1 MTHVLKI
8 AIIGA
13 ECTGKTTL
21 AKDLTEAFKK
31 DYPSAFVPEYL
42 RTFVDQENRTP
53 KSEEQINIALTQKEA
68 EKNTAKELIDS
79 NPEAAFVLLFCDTAP
94 LLTSIYSEVVF
105 AGSNPGLK
113 EIAHNHDYD
122 LTLFTQM
129 DFPWIQ
135 DGMQRDGPVAQTK
148 VHYRLKARLDEL
160 KIPYEPI
167 SGIPLERVKKTQKII
182 RSLLQKLQK

>member
-1 MTHVLKI
+1 MSHILKI

-42 RTFVDQENRTP
+42 RTFVDQEKRTP

-68 EKNTAKELIDS
+68 EKNTAKELIDA
-79 NPEAAFVLLFCDTAP
+79 NPDAAFVLLFCDTTP

-113 EIAHNHDYD
+113 EIAQIGRAH
-122 LTLFTQM
+122 
-129 DFPWIQ
+129 
-135 DGMQRDGPVAQTK
+135 V
-148 VHYRLKARLDEL
+148 
-160 KIPYEPI
+160 
-167 SGIPLERVKKTQKII
+167 
-182 RSLLQKLQK
+182 

>member
-1 MTHVLKI
+1 MSHVFKI

-31 DYPSAFVPEYL
+31 EYPCAFVPEYL
-42 RTFVDQENRTP
+42 RTFVDQEKRTP

-68 EKNTAKELIDS
+68 EKNTAKDLINT
-79 NPEAAFVLLFCDTAP
+79 NPDAAFVLLFCDTAP

-105 AGSNPGLK
+105 AGSNAVLK

-122 LTLFTQM
+122 LTLFTQV
-129 DFPWIQ
+129 DFPWVE
-135 DGMQRDGPVAQTK
+135 DG
-148 VHYRLKARLDEL
+148 L
-160 KIPYEPI
+160 
-167 SGIPLERVKKTQKII
+167 
-182 RSLLQKLQK
+182 